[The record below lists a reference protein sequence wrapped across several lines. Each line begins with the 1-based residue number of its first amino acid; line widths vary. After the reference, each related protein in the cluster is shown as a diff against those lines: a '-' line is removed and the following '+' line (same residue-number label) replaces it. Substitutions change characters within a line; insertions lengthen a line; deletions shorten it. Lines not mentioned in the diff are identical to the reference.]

1 MSECERGFLLNGVDI
16 LDIKLKFDGYEVEES
31 LGEVTPR
38 VWDYRPCEGDVESSG
53 RCHREQERHQH
64 FRRYLKQLGN
74 QVKRFRE
81 SFFSIRCFTWII
93 LFASV
98 GAFALVIASAV
109 IQGMRPYP

>member
-53 RCHREQERHQH
+53 RCH
-64 FRRYLKQLGN
+64 
-74 QVKRFRE
+74 
-81 SFFSIRCFTWII
+81 
-93 LFASV
+93 
-98 GAFALVIASAV
+98 
-109 IQGMRPYP
+109 

>member
-53 RCHREQERHQH
+53 RCHREHERHQH